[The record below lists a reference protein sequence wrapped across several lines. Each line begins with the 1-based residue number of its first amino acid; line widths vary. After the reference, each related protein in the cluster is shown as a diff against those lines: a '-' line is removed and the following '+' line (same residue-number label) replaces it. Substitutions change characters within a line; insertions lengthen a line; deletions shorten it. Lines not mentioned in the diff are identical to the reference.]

1 MNNNELALYNE
12 KTELLNKVGV
22 LLVKL
27 KKLEEAKEIFKEE
40 LFEAMQKYNVE
51 KFTFGEVTAS
61 ITKETV
67 TEKLN
72 SQKLKA
78 KYPEIY
84 DDCVEPSKRKA
95 YLTLRLSQSPKMG

>member
-1 MNNNELALYNE
+1 MNNNELALCNE

-51 KFTFGEVTAS
+51 KFTFNNISAS
-61 ITKETV
+61 IVKESV

-72 SQKLKA
+72 SRNLKV

-84 DDCVEPSKRKA
+84 DEFMETSTRKS
-95 YLTLRLSQSPKMG
+95 YLLLKVKE